1 MTPIKKVRLS
11 ESILDAIRQM
21 IVEDG
26 FAPGDKFY
34 SEKELTE
41 KLEVSRSSVREA
53 LRILEVTGQ
62 VAVRQGKGIFV
73 MHSVQ
78 RDLEAFAAWLRS
90 NEQSILDHFEARLIL
105 EPKAA
110 AKAAQNA
117 SPEDLKKMEAC
128 LEAFIEY
135 ADKGDIAASIRCDR
149 EFHRLMAR
157 ASHNETLHF
166 LMKYMTN
173 SLPDGWISSLYTPG
187 RIKKT
192 KSEHREVMDA
202 VASGNAQLAQE
213 TMTRHLEKAMQDIKA
228 VHR

>member
-11 ESILDAIRQM
+11 ESVIDAIREM

-26 FAPGDKFY
+26 FAPGDRFY

-90 NEQSILDHFEARLIL
+90 NEQSILDHFDARLII

-117 SPEDLKKMEAC
+117 SAEDFRRLEQC
-128 LEAFIEY
+128 LEEFVEH

-149 EFHRLMAR
+149 EFHRLLAR
-157 ASHNETLHF
+157 ATGNETLHF
-166 LMKYMTN
+166 LMKYMTT

-187 RIKKT
+187 RIEKT
-192 KSEHREVMDA
+192 KAEHREVLDA
-202 VASGNAQLAQE
+202 VTSGDADLAQE
-213 TMTRHLEKAMQDIKA
+213 TMTRHLEKALADIKA